1 MIDNEYAY
9 EIDFNFDLIYL
20 ENLVLSWAKKNKE
33 LKRHQRLVEED
44 TYLNSIKEK
53 FPLLSSIWN
62 YYDIFP
68 FSVLEPH
75 IDAKRYCALN
85 IPIRG
90 TAGSTTSFYKLKG
103 ESKLRYDN
111 DRVLN
116 WVDSDIEKVYEFELT
131 KPTLIKNDI
140 PHSVVNGPT
149 RRIILSWS
157 ISIDYTFEEAK
168 KIFKD
173 LPLDNE

>member
-1 MIDNEYAY
+1 MINNEYAY
-9 EIDFNFDLIYL
+9 EVDFDFDLDYL
-20 ENLVLSWAKKNKE
+20 ENLIVTWTKKTKE

-44 TYLNSIKEK
+44 QYLNSIKEK

-68 FSVLEPH
+68 FAVLEPH
-75 IDAKRYCALN
+75 IDARRYCALN

-90 TAGSTTSFYKLKG
+90 TTGSKTSFYKLINDP
-103 ESKLRYDN
+103 KLRYDS

-116 WVDSDIEKVYEFELT
+116 WVDSGLEKVYEFELN

-168 KIFKD
+168 KIF
-173 LPLDNE
+173 ESMSS